1 MLNDMTKLKTT
12 YMGLELKNP
21 IILGACNLTLDIDK
35 AKKIEDAGAAAIVF
49 KSLFEEQINLESLQM
64 EEDMGEYTERNAE
77 MISLFPNLEHA
88 GPAEHLDKLVELKKS
103 LSIPVIG
110 SLNCV
115 NQSTW
120 VEYAQQME
128 KTGID
133 ALELNFYA
141 NPKDKN
147 QSAESIEKEQLD
159 ILKEVKSKVKIPV
172 SVKLSFFYTNPMQ
185 IISQMD
191 KAGVDGFV
199 LFNRLFQPDIDLD
212 KQDLYNPFNLSQMGD
227 YKLPLRYAGLLY
239 KQIKGDICSNTGIF
253 TAEDVVRM
261 IMAGSQAVQ
270 VVSTVYKNKIPHITN
285 MVNDLEKWLDS
296 NNYSSLDDFRGKVSK
311 INSKDPYAYRR
322 AQYVDLLMKPVEI
335 MKKYPQV

>member
-1 MLNDMTKLKTT
+1 MTKLKTT

-21 IILGACNLTLDIDK
+21 FILGACNLTMDMDM

-64 EEDMGEYTERNAE
+64 EEDMNEYTERNAE
-77 MISLFPNLEHA
+77 MISLFPSLEHA
-88 GPAEHLDKLVELKKS
+88 GPAEHLDKLADLKKN
-103 LSIPVIG
+103 LSIPIIG

-115 NQSTW
+115 NKITW
-120 VEYAQQME
+120 VEYAKQME

-147 QSAESIEKEQLD
+147 QSAESIEKEQLE
-159 ILKEVKSKVKIPV
+159 ILKEVKSAVKVPV
-172 SVKLSFFYTNPMQ
+172 SVKLSFFYTNPLQ

-212 KQDLYNPFNLSQMGD
+212 KQDLYNPFNLSQLGD

-239 KQIKGDICSNTGIF
+239 KQINGDICSNTGIF
-253 TAEDVVRM
+253 TAEDAVRM
-261 IMAGSQAVQ
+261 ILAGAQAVQ
-270 VVSTVYKNKIPHITN
+270 IVSTVYKNKVQHISS
-285 MVNDLEKWLDS
+285 MVKDLEAWMNK
-296 NNYSSLDDFRGKVSK
+296 NRYNSLDDFRGKVAK
-311 INSKDPYAYRR
+311 VNTQDPYAYRR
-322 AQYVDLLMKPVEI
+322 AQYVDLLMKPVDI
-335 MKKYPQV
+335 MKRYPQV

>member
-1 MLNDMTKLKTT
+1 MTKLKTS
-12 YMGLELKNP
+12 YMGIELKNP
-21 IILGACNLTLDIDK
+21 LILGACNLTLDPDT
-35 AKKIEDAGAAAIVF
+35 AKKIEDAGASAIVF
-49 KSLFEEQINLESLQM
+49 KSLFEEQINLESIQM
-64 EEDMGEYTERNAE
+64 EEEMQEYEERHAE

-88 GPAEHLDKLVELKKS
+88 GPTEHLDKLANIKKG

-115 NQSTW
+115 NHPTW
-120 VEYAQQME
+120 VEYAVQMAE
-128 KTGID
+128 TGVD

-141 NPKDKN
+141 NPKDQT

-159 ILKEVKSKVKIPV
+159 ILKEIKSKVKIPV
-172 SVKLSFFYTNPMQ
+172 SVKLSFFYTNPLQ

-191 KAGVDGFV
+191 KLGVDGFV

-212 KQDLYNPFNLSQMGD
+212 AQNLHSPFNLSQMGD

-239 KQIKGDICSNTGIF
+239 KQIKGDICSNTGVF
-253 TAEDVVRM
+253 TGEDALRL
-261 IMAGSQAVQ
+261 IMAGAQAVQ
-270 VVSTVYKNKIPHITN
+270 IVSTVYKNKISHITS
-285 MVNDLEKWLDS
+285 MLKDMETWMEK
-296 NNYSSLDDFRGKVSK
+296 NNYNSLDDFRGKAARV
-311 INSKDPYAYRR
+311 NVKDPFAYRR